1 MRWTGYA
8 LTLALMSASSA
19 GMAQTV
25 PREPARSVD
34 LNRYLGKWY
43 EQGRY
48 EQSFQRGCEAVT
60 AEYGRLPDGRISVL
74 NTCRQGSPRGD
85 LRTGKATA
93 RVVEGTGNAK
103 LKVSFFW
110 PFEGDYWVL
119 DRAPDYSWAII
130 GEGSGEYLWILTR
143 ARTLSEARYKALT
156 RKAEQFGYDI
166 SKLRRTLQVARP

>member
-1 MRWTGYA
+1 MR
-8 LTLALMSASSA
+8 LAAFGLVLGLLSASSV

-25 PREPARSVD
+25 AREPARSVD

-60 AEYGRLPDGRISVL
+60 AEYARLPDGRISVL
-74 NTCRQGSPRGD
+74 NSCRQGSPDGE

-93 RVVEGTGNAK
+93 KVVEGTGNAK
-103 LKVSFFW
+103 LKVTFFW

-119 DRAPDYSWAII
+119 DRAPDYSWAIV
-130 GEGSGEYLWILTR
+130 GEGSGQYLWILTR
-143 ARTLSEARYKALT
+143 ARTLSEARYTALT
-156 RKAEQFGYDI
+156 RKAEKFGYDV
-166 SKLRRTLQVARP
+166 SRLRRTVQIVRP